1 MLLSGIDG
9 TVAHGRDALQALVPM
24 EILDVSVPVRPRMI
38 TWPGDPPVT
47 LERVSSMENGDVANE
62 SRLDFGVHSG
72 THVDAPVHFI
82 DGAAGAEALP
92 LDVLIGPARVLDLT
106 AAEQLDARAFAGVD
120 LAERVLLKTRNSEL
134 WASASF
140 AEDFV
145 ALTEDGARALI
156 DGGVRLVGID
166 YLSIGDE
173 AAHQALLG
181 AGVVAVE
188 SLDLRRVDP
197 GEYELIC
204 APLKLVGSD
213 GAPAR
218 VLLRR

>member
-1 MLLSGIDG
+1 
-9 TVAHGRDALQALVPM
+9 M
-24 EILDVSVPVRPRMI
+24 EIIDISVPVRPGMV
-38 TWPGDPPVT
+38 TYPGDPTVT
-47 LERVSSMENGDVANE
+47 LERVASLADGDVVNM

-82 DGAAGAEALP
+82 DGAAAAEALP

-106 AAEQLDARAFAGVD
+106 AAERLDATAFDGVE
-120 LAERVLLKTRNSEL
+120 LAPRILLKTRNSEL
-134 WASASF
+134 WARDSF
-140 AEDFV
+140 VDDFL

-166 YLSIGDE
+166 YVSIGDE

-188 SLDLRRVDP
+188 SLDLREVDP

-218 VLLRR
+218 VILRR